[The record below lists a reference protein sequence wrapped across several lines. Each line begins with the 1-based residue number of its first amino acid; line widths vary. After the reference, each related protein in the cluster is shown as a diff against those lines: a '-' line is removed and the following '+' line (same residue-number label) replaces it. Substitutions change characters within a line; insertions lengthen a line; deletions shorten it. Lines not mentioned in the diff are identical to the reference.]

1 MNRPRLEVRGIIK
14 RFPGVIAVDRVDLVL
29 APGEIHALVGE
40 NGSGKSTLCMV
51 ISGAYRPDGG
61 EILVDG
67 KPMQFANPR
76 DAMACG
82 IAMTYQESNLVPEL
96 TVAENIALGQAP
108 FWSTSRELARSV
120 RAVLTRLGFPLD
132 PDLHAGA
139 LSGAQM
145 QMVEIAKALFARA
158 RLIVMD
164 EPTAA
169 LSATETQALHRV
181 IRALAAEGVSVIYI
195 SHALE
200 EALTLADTT
209 TVLRDGR
216 MVGRGPSSGFTRDSL
231 IKLMVGQNLELAER
245 PTTVATAGAEL
256 LRAEGLTLAGRVSDA
271 SLALHAGEVV
281 GLAGLVGSG
290 RSELAAVLAGIER
303 PTRGQVLLRGRP
315 LRLGSPVAAARAGIG
330 YLSENR
336 KEDGLFLPLSVTR
349 NITMGLLPYLGGR
362 LGVISGRREA
372 AAARDL
378 GNRFAVSAP
387 SLAASVRT
395 LSGGNQQKVL
405 LARLMSRDPQVLIL
419 DEPTKGVDVGAIAEI
434 HRLIRLFA
442 AAGNAAL
449 VISSYLPEI
458 IALSDRVL
466 VMREGRL
473 QADLPAG
480 EASADKIMSRFFR

>member
-1 MNRPRLEVRGIIK
+1 
-14 RFPGVIAVDRVDLVL
+14 
-29 APGEIHALVGE
+29 
-40 NGSGKSTLCMV
+40 
-51 ISGAYRPDGG
+51 
-61 EILVDG
+61 
-67 KPMQFANPR
+67 
-76 DAMACG
+76 
-82 IAMTYQESNLVPEL
+82 
-96 TVAENIALGQAP
+96 
-108 FWSTSRELARSV
+108 
-120 RAVLTRLGFPLD
+120 
-132 PDLHAGA
+132 
-139 LSGAQM
+139 
-145 QMVEIAKALFARA
+145 
-158 RLIVMD
+158 
-164 EPTAA
+164 
-169 LSATETQALHRV
+169 
-181 IRALAAEGVSVIYI
+181 
-195 SHALE
+195 
-200 EALTLADTT
+200 
-209 TVLRDGR
+209 
-216 MVGRGPSSGFTRDSL
+216 
-231 IKLMVGQNLELAER
+231 
-245 PTTVATAGAEL
+245 
-256 LRAEGLTLAGRVSDA
+256 LAGRVSDA